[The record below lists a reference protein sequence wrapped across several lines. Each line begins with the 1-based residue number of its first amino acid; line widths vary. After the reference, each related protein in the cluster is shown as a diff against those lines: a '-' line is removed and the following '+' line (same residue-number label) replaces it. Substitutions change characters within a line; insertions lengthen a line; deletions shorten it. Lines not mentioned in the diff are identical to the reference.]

1 MDPLYAV
8 VAAEGLDK
16 AAAERIA
23 DESREADVLPMQ
35 AVQAYRKG
43 PWVLEIAGIHL
54 LLEEGT
60 TVDAVSWNL
69 TQIGVGRLAYTFEW
83 LFAQIPGELTFEIL
97 WGEEA
102 IDKLVSREELLRILA
117 TGRLGGR
124 TRYRVPP
131 GLAASG

>member
-35 AVQAYRKG
+35 AVQAFRKG
-43 PWVLEIAGIHL
+43 PWVLELAGIDL
-54 LLEEGT
+54 LLEEGAA
-60 TVDAVSWNL
+60 VDAVSWNL
-69 TQIGVGRLAYTFEW
+69 TPGGVERLTQTLEW
-83 LFAQIPGELTFEIL
+83 VYGEIPGEFTFDVL
-97 WGEEA
+97 WGEDP
-102 IDKLVSREELLRILA
+102 IDKLVSRDELLRIVT

-124 TRYRVPP
+124 TRYRVRR
-131 GLAASG
+131 A

>member
-35 AVQAYRKG
+35 AVQAFRKG
-43 PWVLEIAGIHL
+43 PWVLELAGIDL
-54 LLEEGT
+54 LLEEGAA
-60 TVDAVSWNL
+60 VDAVSWNL
-69 TQIGVGRLAYTFEW
+69 TSGGVERLTQTLEW
-83 LFAQIPGELTFEIL
+83 VYGEIPGEFTFDVL
-97 WGEEA
+97 WGEDP
-102 IDKLVSREELLRILA
+102 IDKLVSRDELLRIVT

-124 TRYRVPP
+124 TRYRV
-131 GLAASG
+131 GRA

>member
-35 AVQAYRKG
+35 AVQAFRKG
-43 PWVLEIAGIHL
+43 PWVLELAGIDL
-54 LLEEGT
+54 LLEEGAA
-60 TVDAVSWNL
+60 VDAVSWNL
-69 TQIGVGRLAYTFEW
+69 TPEGLERLTQTLEW
-83 LFAQIPGELTFEIL
+83 VYGEIPGEFTFDVL
-97 WGEEA
+97 WGEDP
-102 IDKLVSREELLRILA
+102 IDKLVSRDELLRIVT

-124 TRYRVPP
+124 TRYRVRR
-131 GLAASG
+131 A